1 MSNLSSTSLRLVLQ
15 YLEDLACPISLSI
28 AIQLRHGAFE
38 DVAARSVRPESFNSA
53 EDYYRAASAVAI
65 LKKFQGLGDPSVTR
79 KRAVEVWFKAEQH
92 CYRSNQRLYPYLPG
106 TNLEKDPRIAS
117 ALLAMRK
124 IVYDWIGAGPAP
136 IVDGRFGPGSTYA
149 DRGAF
154 STVPHKMS
162 SDPTLTS
169 GALFY
174 LVPFLGTAWGKEV
187 AASGKLQWVRGGR
200 FTTTHKTSVIDRCIE
215 IGPSINVYY
224 QLEVGRQFRQKLRSH
239 GWDLDYAQDIH
250 REVARQA
257 SVTMEFSTV
266 DLTTAS
272 DMECRNLVKLLFPR
286 RWFDVMD
293 DLRSPTSTHPDDP
306 KKVVWLEKFSSMG
319 NGYTFELETITFAAI
334 ACWASREHGHPGR
347 LGKDVFVFG
356 DDIIC
361 RTEVYPTLVA
371 ALKFLGFVPN
381 ESKSFTGM
389 NPFRESCGGDFY
401 LGVPVRPVYLKKEPC
416 DVKATIG
423 VCNRLRQGLKKL
435 AEMGAPVS
443 LRSWHA
449 AVQAVPTRYRNFG
462 PEGLGDAVIHH
473 SNIERWRV
481 RWKDSIRY
489 VKGCKAGNLAVVP
502 FSRFRPGVVLACAVY
517 GVGNVGTPVGGRVPK
532 DEGVNPRDPIRSYV
546 VGWLA
551 YS

>member
-1 MSNLSSTSLRLVLQ
+1 MSNLSNTSLRLVLQ
-15 YLEDLACPISLSI
+15 YLEDLACPISLSV
-28 AIQLRHGAFE
+28 AIQLRHGAYE

-65 LKKFQGLGDPSVTR
+65 LKKFQGLGDAEMTR
-79 KRAVEVWFKAEQH
+79 KRAVDVWFEAEKH
-92 CYRSNQRLYPYLPG
+92 CYRSNQRLYPYFPG
-106 TNLEKDPRIAS
+106 LNLEKDARIAT
-117 ALLAMRK
+117 ALSAMRK
-124 IVYDWIGAGPAP
+124 IVVDWIGVGPSP
-136 IVDGRFGPGSTYA
+136 ILDGRYGPGATYA

-162 SDPTLTS
+162 SDPTLTR

-187 AASGKLQWVRGGR
+187 AASCELQWVRGNR
-200 FTTTHKTSVIDRCIE
+200 FTTVPKTSVIDRCIGVE
-215 IGPSINVYY
+215 PSINVFY
-224 QLEVGRQFRQKLRSH
+224 QLEVGRQLRSRLKRC

-250 REVARQA
+250 REVAQRA
-257 SVTMEFSTV
+257 SVSMEFSTI
-266 DLTTAS
+266 DLTSAS
-272 DMECRNLVKLLFPR
+272 DMVAKNLVKLLLPH
-286 RWFDVMD
+286 RWFDVMN
-293 DLRSPTSTHPDDP
+293 DLRSPTSSHPNDP
-306 KKVVWLEKFSSMG
+306 KRVVLLEKFSSMG
-319 NGYTFELETITFAAI
+319 NGYTFELETVIFAAV
-334 ACWASREHGHPGR
+334 ACWATRECGFPGH

-389 NPFRESCGGDFY
+389 HPFRESCGGDYF
-401 LGVPVRPVYLKKEPC
+401 LGVPVRPIYLKKEPC

-435 AEMGAPVS
+435 AEMGATVS
-443 LRSWHA
+443 LRSWYA

-517 GVGNVGTPVGGRVPK
+517 GVGNVGTPEGGRIPK
-532 DEGVNPRDPIRSYV
+532 DEGVTPRDPIRSYV